1 MKGKPVIFILK
12 VLVLSI
18 ILFILWYWKGE
29 TCYLPVLEDF
39 LRKLSWTLGIRKGGL
54 PYPRY
59 ILSNLIPF
67 VSLMLIT
74 REIEFKKRILR
85 LVTGLLILIAGHILL
100 GIGIYLLC
108 QDSPTPQTICY
119 KLSILLH
126 VFSGTL
132 PFFLWVILAK
142 KNLLTLSV
150 PKKGE
155 LQSR

>member
-1 MKGKPVIFILK
+1 MRGKPAIFILK

-18 ILFILWYWKGE
+18 VLFILWYWKGE
-29 TCYLPVLEDF
+29 SYYLPAIEGL
-39 LRKLSWTLGIRKGGL
+39 LRKLSWTLGIRRGGL

-74 REIEFKKRILR
+74 GEIELKKQILR
-85 LVTGLLILIAGHILL
+85 LVTGLLILIVGHILL

-108 QDSPTPQTICY
+108 PDSPTPQTMCY
-119 KLSILLH
+119 NLSILLH

-132 PFFLWVILAK
+132 PFFLWIVLAK

-150 PKKGE
+150 PKKG
-155 LQSR
+155 